1 MKGQMVGFV
10 VQGVWITVLVL
21 IKMCSFLAIVYVY
34 VITPYECYV
43 RFIITEYEGEVIIIL
58 L

>member
-1 MKGQMVGFV
+1 MVGFV